1 MYQRAFPMV
10 KQAVSEYAGSMD
22 AATSLEPLV
31 KDTYGVTYN
40 YATDKI

>member
-1 MYQRAFPMV
+1 MV

-22 AATSLEPLV
+22 EPLV